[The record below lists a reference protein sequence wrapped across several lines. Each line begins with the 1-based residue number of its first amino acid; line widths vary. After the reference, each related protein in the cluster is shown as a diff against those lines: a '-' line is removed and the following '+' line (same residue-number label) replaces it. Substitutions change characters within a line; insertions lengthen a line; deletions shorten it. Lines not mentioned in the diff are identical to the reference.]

1 MGGTPGTVKSR
12 YETLVWTLLQK
23 NLRSI
28 RILLKS
34 EMGLQLNSDKW
45 EFYER
50 PETNQIIGD
59 VDLCDGVAA
68 FGDV

>member
-28 RILLKS
+28 RILLKN
-34 EMGLQLNSDKW
+34 EMGLQLNSDK
-45 EFYER
+45 
-50 PETNQIIGD
+50 
-59 VDLCDGVAA
+59 
-68 FGDV
+68 